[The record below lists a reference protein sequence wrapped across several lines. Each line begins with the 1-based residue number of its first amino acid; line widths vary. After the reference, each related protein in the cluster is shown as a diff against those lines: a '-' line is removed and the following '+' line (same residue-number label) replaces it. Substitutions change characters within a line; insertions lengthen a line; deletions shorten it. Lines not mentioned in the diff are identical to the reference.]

1 MKRQKINMQ
10 EQMVMFLGAIYKS
23 ERGLKPYDKLDIDT
37 LILSPNFYK
46 YMVKKNLIND
56 GQMKFRKYPI
66 ELDYDEYA
74 DIWGMTGKT
83 NDIKEETI

>member
-1 MKRQKINMQ
+1 MSKVNMQ

-23 ERGLKPYDKLDIDT
+23 ERGLKPYEKLDIDK

-56 GQMKFRKYPI
+56 GQMKFRNYSI
-66 ELDYDEYA
+66 ELDYNEYA
-74 DIWGMTGKT
+74 DIWGMTGKE
-83 NDIKEETI
+83 NK

>member
-1 MKRQKINMQ
+1 MAKVNMS

-23 ERGLKPYDKLDIDT
+23 ERGLKPYEKLNIDK

-56 GQMKFRKYPI
+56 GKMIFRNYPI
-66 ELDYDEYA
+66 EFDYDENA

-83 NDIKEETI
+83 NDKKEGNI

>member
-37 LILSPNFYK
+37 LILSPSFYK
-46 YMVKKNLIND
+46 YMVKKNLINV

-83 NDIKEETI
+83 NDSKEETI